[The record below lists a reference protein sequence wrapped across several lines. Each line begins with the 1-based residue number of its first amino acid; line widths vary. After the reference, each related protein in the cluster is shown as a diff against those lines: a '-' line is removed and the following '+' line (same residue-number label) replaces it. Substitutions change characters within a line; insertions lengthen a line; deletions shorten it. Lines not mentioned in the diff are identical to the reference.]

1 MNRII
6 EADES
11 STIRLEGDALG
22 VRPHARYSVE
32 REGQNLILRPIEI
45 ENATAFAKQS
55 FLWEVLSP
63 DERVKEFLQWARR
76 QPPSDVH
83 LTDEQLRRE
92 NLYD

>member
-1 MNRII
+1 MNRVI
-6 EADES
+6 EADGS
-11 STIRLEGDALG
+11 SMIRLEGDALG

-32 REGQNLILRPIEI
+32 REGQNLILRPLDS
-45 ENATAFAKQS
+45 ATVAEPDA

-63 DERVKEFLQWARR
+63 EERAKEFLQWARR

-92 NLYD
+92 NLYE